1 MDKYNRKRPDGRKTT
16 EYMAWLHMK
25 ERCYTPSHSK
35 YHLYGA
41 RGITICDRWRNSFEN
56 FIDDMGT
63 KPNPSLSIDRIDND
77 GNYEPG
83 NCRWATAK
91 QQANNQR
98 RPNKKPVRYIQS
110 RLAFPKIN
118 VRKSTGTNYNISLT
132 KYGFYQTRIVLSGKR
147 YNIGNYTTIEEALS
161 ARIGYEEIFLK

>member
-1 MDKYNRKRPDGRKTT
+1 
-16 EYMAWLHMK
+16 
-25 ERCYTPSHSK
+25 
-35 YHLYGA
+35 
-41 RGITICDRWRNSFEN
+41 
-56 FIDDMGT
+56 MGT